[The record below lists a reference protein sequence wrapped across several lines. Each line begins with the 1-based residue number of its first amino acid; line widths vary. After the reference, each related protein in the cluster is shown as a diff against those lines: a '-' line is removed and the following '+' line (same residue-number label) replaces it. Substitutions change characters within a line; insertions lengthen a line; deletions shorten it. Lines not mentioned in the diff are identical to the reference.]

1 MTLPR
6 YIVHGEN
13 RYYTRSCDERDLD
26 ILVTYLPVKLNNI
39 ICEADIC
46 NAYILTPSC
55 SRNQVRIYI
64 LCKIRILYLFNMNLS
79 SLNCAIALLQ
89 ITINILLLPS
99 HIVKLMTI
107 DPKHCNV
114 ICLKGIQ
121 DKLSLILSK
130 NLQIFLG
137 KTS

>member
-26 ILVTYLPVKLNNI
+26 ILVTYLPVKLNDI

-55 SRNQVRIYI
+55 SRSQVRIY
-64 LCKIRILYLFNMNLS
+64 YFFNANLS
-79 SLNCAIALLQ
+79 ILNYAIILLQ
-89 ITINILLLPS
+89 ITVNILLLPS

-114 ICLKGIQ
+114 FCLKAIQ

-130 NLQIFLG
+130 NLRIFFG